1 MPSAP
6 AAAPHAPLGFT
17 DCGPPPRRGAT
28 QARAQVEKRWGAE
41 LGLILLAH
49 PYPSPALR
57 TPQTLKL
64 GWSAARPPWLAT
76 PRLAPAATP
85 RRPRLPALGRLVALA
100 SGAPPAAPHPPP
112 PTLHAHNVQEHLPER
127 LPVHPVQHRQQAA
140 PDMGQGRCGGWLAA
154 WGGRAWRTKPP
165 CAARGGGGWQG
176 PAAPRAPMPRFPAA
190 CTSAASRLA
199 PLPVSPPHPLLT
211 PRSQCKTGTSS
222 A

>member
-1 MPSAP
+1 MRPWGSQ
-6 AAAPHAPLGFT
+6 T
-17 DCGPPPRRGAT
+17 CGPPPRRGAT

-57 TPQTLKL
+57 TPHTLKL
-64 GWSAARPPWLAT
+64 GWSAARTPWLAT
-76 PRLAPAATP
+76 SRLAPAATP

-100 SGAPPAAPHPPP
+100 PGAPPAAPHPPP
-112 PTLHAHNVQEHLPER
+112 PTLHAHHVQEHLPER

-140 PDMGQGRCGGWLAA
+140 SDMGQGRCGGWLAA
-154 WGGRAWRTKPP
+154 WGGACLAHQAAVCRERWRGAGKDRPRHPRP
-165 CAARGGGGWQG
+165 CPDCPL
-176 PAAPRAPMPRFPAA
+176 PAPLLR
-190 CTSAASRLA
+190 SRL
-199 PLPVSPPHPLLT
+199 PLLPVSPPHPLLT